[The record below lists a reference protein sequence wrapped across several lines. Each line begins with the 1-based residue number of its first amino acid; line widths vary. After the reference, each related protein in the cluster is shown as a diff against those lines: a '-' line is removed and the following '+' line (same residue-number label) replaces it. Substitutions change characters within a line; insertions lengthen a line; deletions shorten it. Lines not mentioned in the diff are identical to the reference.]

1 MMNNLLSVIVM
12 VVLVGTFVLA
22 PTPPQTPAVTSHA
35 PAESLAAA
43 PIIDGSAAKAAIEA
57 SGYTEVS
64 GLIKATDGTW
74 RARAYIGTAE
84 VQLIVDARGRVLPD

>member
-1 MMNNLLSVIVM
+1 MMNNLLSIIVM
-12 VVLVGTFVLA
+12 AVLVGTFLLA
-22 PTPPQTPAVTSHA
+22 PTPPPTPEVTSRA
-35 PAESLAAA
+35 PADSVAAA
-43 PIIDGSAAKAAIEA
+43 PEIDGSAAQAAIEA

-74 RARAYIGTAE
+74 RAKAYIGTAE

>member
-12 VVLVGTFVLA
+12 VVLIGTFLLA
-22 PTPPQTPAVTSHA
+22 PTPPPTPAVTSRA
-35 PAESLAAA
+35 PADSVAAVRE
-43 PIIDGSAAKAAIEA
+43 IDGSAAKAAIEA
-57 SGYTEVS
+57 SGYTEVT

-74 RARAYIGTAE
+74 RAKAYIGTAE